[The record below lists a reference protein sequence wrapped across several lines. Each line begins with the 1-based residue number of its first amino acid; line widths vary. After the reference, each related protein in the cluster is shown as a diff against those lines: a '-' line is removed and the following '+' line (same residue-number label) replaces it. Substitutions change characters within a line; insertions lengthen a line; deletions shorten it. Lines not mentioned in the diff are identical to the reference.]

1 VNREI
6 QQSFL
11 AWLTGQ
17 VLPPRPSILDYD
29 QPAERWIEERVLP
42 RRHRTTQRIVGEAW
56 ADERRPL
63 PPVPTHVLQRLAG
76 EREVRALVEGL

>member
-1 VNREI
+1 MNREI

-17 VLPPRPSILDYD
+17 VLPPRPSILDY
-29 QPAERWIEERVLP
+29 
-42 RRHRTTQRIVGEAW
+42 
-56 ADERRPL
+56 
-63 PPVPTHVLQRLAG
+63 VPTHVLQRLAG